1 MHIHT
6 VDYHAK
12 LVAPFA
18 VLGIVISSDQ
28 HGDALVGLHYLA
40 PGTPALKPQN
50 PLAAEVCRQLRAW
63 LKNPDF
69 VFDLPLRLDG
79 TAHQQKV
86 WRAIQEIPRGHTR
99 SYAEIAAALSSA
111 PRAVGQ
117 ACGANPVPLI
127 VPCHRVIAKNGGLGG
142 FMGGR
147 NALPLAIKEW
157 LLRYE
162 NAFDNEHE
170 RA

>member
-1 MHIHT
+1 MHT
-6 VDYHAK
+6 DAADYHAT

-18 VLGIVISSDQ
+18 VLGIVTLSGPN
-28 HGDALVGLHYLA
+28 GDAIKGVHYLA

-50 PLAAEVCRQLRAW
+50 PLAAEACKQLLAW

-86 WRAIQEIPRGHTR
+86 WRMIGDIPRGRTR
-99 SYAEIAAALSSA
+99 SYAEIAAALDSA

-147 NALPLAIKEW
+147 KALPLAIKKW
-157 LLRYE
+157 LLGYE
-162 NAFDNEHE
+162 ANANLFSK
-170 RA
+170 